1 MMQKFPIKLVIFD
14 CDGTLVDSELLNNMA
29 MVEVLQGFGLAKY
42 DLDHALEHFTGLRF
56 SQILENITRETGY
69 RFPPDAARG
78 YLSAVRRLAPTH
90 MKPVA
95 GAEELVRHVL
105 GRTKA
110 CVVSNGERNN
120 VLTSLEMTGL
130 RRYFKD
136 EHIFSGLMAA
146 AKPAPDLFLLAM
158 ERLDE
163 AAEDTLIIEDSAV
176 GVTGGVASGAT
187 VWGFTGTHHASEKQA
202 EALKAAGARWVFA
215 DMGEAMNRLAAG

>member
-1 MMQKFPIKLVIFD
+1 MTQKFPIKLVIFD

-29 MVEVLQGFGLAKY
+29 MVEVLQGFGLEKY
-42 DLDHALEHFTGLRF
+42 TLDHALEHFTGLRF
-56 SQILENITRETGY
+56 SQILEDITRETGY
-69 RFPPDAARG
+69 AFPPDAARG

-105 GRTKA
+105 GGYKA

-158 ERLDE
+158 EQLNE
-163 AAEDTLIIEDSAV
+163 APGETLIIEDSAV
-176 GVTGGVASGAT
+176 GVTGGVASGAS
-187 VWGFTGTHHASEKQA
+187 VWGFTGTHHAPEAQA
-202 EALKAAGARWVFA
+202 AALTAAGARWVFA
-215 DMGEAMNRLAAG
+215 DMAAALDKIRPI

>member
-1 MMQKFPIKLVIFD
+1 MTQKFPIKLVIFD

-56 SQILENITRETGY
+56 SQILEDITRETGHH
-69 RFPPDAARG
+69 FPPDAAQG
-78 YLSAVRRLAPTH
+78 YLKAVRRLAPTH
-90 MKPVA
+90 MKPVQ
-95 GAEELVRHVL
+95 GAEDLVRHVQ
-105 GRTKA
+105 GWTKA

-130 RRYFKD
+130 RRYFKN

-158 ERLDE
+158 ERLNE
-163 AAEDTLIIEDSAV
+163 TPENTLIIEDSVV

-187 VWGFTGTHHASEKQA
+187 VWGFTGTHHAPEAQA
-202 EALKAAGARWVFA
+202 AALKAAGAKWVFE
-215 DMGEAMNRLAAG
+215 DMVKAMNRLAAR

>member
-29 MVEVLQGFGLAKY
+29 MVEVLQGFGLEKY
-42 DLDHALEHFTGLRF
+42 TLDHALEYFTGLRF
-56 SQILENITRETGY
+56 SQILEGITKETGFI
-69 RFPPDAARG
+69 FPPDAAQG
-78 YLSAVRRLAPTH
+78 YLKAVRRLAPTH

-95 GAEELVRHVL
+95 GAEDLVRHVL
-105 GRTKA
+105 GGTKA

-158 ERLDE
+158 GRLNE
-163 AAEDTLIIEDSAV
+163 TPENTMIIEDSVV

-187 VWGFTGTHHASEKQA
+187 VWGFTGTHHAPEKQA

-215 DMGEAMNRLAAG
+215 DMAVAMNRLAAR

>member
-1 MMQKFPIKLVIFD
+1 MTQKFPIKLVIFD

-42 DLDHALEHFTGLRF
+42 DLDHALEYFTGLRF
-56 SQILENITRETGY
+56 SQILEDITRETGHH
-69 RFPPDAARG
+69 FPPDAAQG
-78 YLSAVRRLAPTH
+78 YLKAVRRLTPTH

-95 GAEELVRHVL
+95 GAEDLVRHVL
-105 GRTKA
+105 GGTKA

-158 ERLDE
+158 ERLNE
-163 AAEDTLIIEDSAV
+163 TPENTLIIEDSVV

-187 VWGFTGTHHASEKQA
+187 VWGFTGTHHAPEKQA
-202 EALKAAGARWVFA
+202 AALKQAGARWVFA
-215 DMGEAMNRLAAG
+215 DIAVASTKIRSI

>member
-42 DLDHALEHFTGLRF
+42 TLDHALEYFTGLRF
-56 SQILENITRETGY
+56 SQILEGITKETGFI
-69 RFPPDAARG
+69 FPQDAAQG
-78 YLSAVRRLAPTH
+78 YLKAVRRLAPTH

-95 GAEELVRHVL
+95 GAEDLVRHVL
-105 GRTKA
+105 GGTKA

-158 ERLDE
+158 ERLGE
-163 AAEDTLIIEDSAV
+163 GPEGTLIIEDSVV

-187 VWGFTGTHHASEKQA
+187 VWGFTGTHHAPEKQA

-215 DMGEAMNRLAAG
+215 DMAVASTKIRPI

>member
-90 MKPVA
+90 MKPVT

-105 GRTKA
+105 GGTKA

-158 ERLDE
+158 ERLNE
-163 AAEDTLIIEDSAV
+163 APGDTLIIEDSAV

-187 VWGFTGTHHASEKQA
+187 VWGFTGTHHAPEKQA
-202 EALKAAGARWVFA
+202 EALKQAGAKKVYA
-215 DMGEAMNRLAAG
+215 ALANMRAALT

>member
-187 VWGFTGTHHASEKQA
+187 VWGFTGTHHAPETQAQALKQA
-202 EALKAAGARWVFA
+202 GASWVFA
-215 DMGEAMNRLAAG
+215 DMGEALTKIRPI